1 MLAYLFIVT
10 IVYQALRIGCNLVRY
25 LGKTKETEGTLEQ
38 KMGLTGAIL
47 LRVGAISLSAV
58 GLLVGGTTAI
68 VIAIFLALGSAIMVV
83 IAAVSFGYGK
93 HSSIVIAA
101 YNYIMM
107 MLFIWCIYK
116 GLK

>member
-10 IVYQALRIGCNLVRY
+10 IVYQVLRIGCNLVRY
-25 LGKTKETEGTLEQ
+25 FRKTKETEGTLEQ
-38 KMGLTGAIL
+38 RMGLTGAIL
-47 LRVGAISLSAV
+47 LRVGAISLSVV
-58 GLLVGGTTAI
+58 GLLVGGTAAI
-68 VIAIFLALGSAIMVV
+68 VIATVLALGSAIMVV
-83 IAAVSFGYGK
+83 IAAVAFGYGK

-107 MLFIWCIYK
+107 MLFVWCIYK